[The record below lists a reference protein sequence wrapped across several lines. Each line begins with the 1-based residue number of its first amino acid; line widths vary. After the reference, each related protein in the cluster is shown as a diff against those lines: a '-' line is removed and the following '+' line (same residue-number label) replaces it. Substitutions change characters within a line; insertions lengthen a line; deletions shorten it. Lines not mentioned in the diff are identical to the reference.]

1 MEDLILYLCSA
12 LRDQELGLTADE
24 IETGCTIIATAVP
37 LMLMTCVL
45 GFFVFAM
52 LSAFNLLRGR
62 KRDI

>member
-45 GFFVFAM
+45 VNRH
-52 LSAFNLLRGR
+52 LKKSCSCKSDHN
-62 KRDI
+62 K